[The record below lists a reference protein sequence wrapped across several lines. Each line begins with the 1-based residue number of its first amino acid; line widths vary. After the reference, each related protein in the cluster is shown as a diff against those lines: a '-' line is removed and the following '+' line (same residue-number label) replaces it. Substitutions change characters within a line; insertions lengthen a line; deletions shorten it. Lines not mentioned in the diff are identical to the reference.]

1 MHCEL
6 APCAHRLIS
15 GLGPWVCTIATS
27 PSCRA
32 KVHTWTQ
39 QGCGQHAA
47 MGVISMQFAIGA
59 TIMRDALSAVLRT
72 GQCGRSPA
80 IKPACTTALPPWAPR
95 GRNAAQHLAGKHAHP
110 PWLRL
115 APVGLVVVAIWQGAE
130 AVPALPKSCSLF
142 RLEELFYQILRQSRG
157 QLIGRQP
164 IERAAMPPGKGE
176 SAQGRTEC
184 HKSVTWHP
192 PLGSRNSSSTCLVV
206 PERPLAAVG
215 IVQHVGQHG
224 GILRQ
229 E

>member
-1 MHCEL
+1 MD
-6 APCAHRLIS
+6 ASRLRS
-15 GLGPWVCTIATS
+15 ACCNG
-27 PSCRA
+27 RN
-32 KVHTWTQ
+32 
-39 QGCGQHAA
+39 QHAA
-47 MGVISMQFAIGA
+47 AIGPI
-59 TIMRDALSAVLRT
+59 IMCDALSAVLRT

-80 IKPACTTALPPWAPR
+80 IMPACTAALPQWAPR

-157 QLIGRQP
+157 QIIGRQP

-192 PLGSRNSSSTCLVV
+192 PLGSRNSSLNLPGRARTPTCGCRHS
-206 PERPLAAVG
+206 PACRAAQRHTAAGVE
-215 IVQHVGQHG
+215 V
-224 GILRQ
+224 L
-229 E
+229 